1 MDLGRLI
8 IMMLTLNVVLYVIGV
23 SDNTFTI
30 GTDTPM
36 NDIYNISGGYTQL
49 AGNTPFGQMSSQLNT
64 TEINSGAQDYSI
76 SVWGMVKSSL
86 FYVGGFFFGVSAM
99 LVAIG
104 APWQITLIVSV
115 IWGVLYLLAV
125 MSLVWQP
132 YD

>member
-76 SVWGMVKSSL
+76 SVWGMVKSFL

-125 MSLVWQP
+125 MSLVWRW
-132 YD
+132 DI

>member
-1 MDLGRLI
+1 
-8 IMMLTLNVVLYVIGV
+8 
-23 SDNTFTI
+23 
-30 GTDTPM
+30 M

-76 SVWGMVKSSL
+76 SVWGMVKSFL

-125 MSLVWQP
+125 MSLVWRW
-132 YD
+132 DI